1 MKQLEFPISAA
12 AVHLHGR
19 EFHAQDFYDTA
30 RAPADQENS
39 MSPKGASPPAR
50 DDADLGLKPSAGQP
64 AAKLLRWT
72 LTCIA
77 LALAVA
83 VVLSW
88 LVRPDLKQV
97 KWVDSAAAISFS
109 SHA

>member
-1 MKQLEFPISAA
+1 MKHLEFPISAA

-30 RAPADQENS
+30 RAAADQES
-39 MSPKGASPPAR
+39 DTSARGASPPVR
-50 DDADLGLKPSAGQP
+50 DDPDHGPKPSDGHP

-109 SHA
+109 SCA